1 MKDSVCRGGKMW
13 MVTDVRQRPKVAEL
27 KVHGSKDQLNKGV
40 GCLHG
45 LWDQETISS
54 CTRRKQAL
62 VRVMCH
68 CGQGSKPCLQ
78 CDCPTRLT
86 NPLVNSLGQ
95 DKASSVE
102 EVIV

>member
-1 MKDSVCRGGKMW
+1 VCRRGKMW

-78 CDCPTRLT
+78 CDCPTRFS
-86 NPLVNSLGQ
+86 NPLGSRQSIQCGGGDSLI
-95 DKASSVE
+95 APE
-102 EVIV
+102 I